1 MHLILL
7 ADCGRVCWLLT
18 FCSCSINLRWSLRR
32 FTFWMK
38 EAIMNNLRKL
48 SKVYLQGWFR
58 AGRCLWDCCALKI
71 SYQAIE
77 WWISEKSFVHR
88 RRREKEIDNCIFTC
102 SLPQV
107 ELESCWLS
115 CAVRSHGSSCSS
127 VDGSFGER
135 QFSLVGGGFLYFV
148 SGLSCCW
155 CSSWVF
161 FWIEL
166 LLTDF
171 LNFFR
176 KSSVFSC
183 CRWWFSV
190 FCSRIEVLLVEFLHF
205 LSWICYS
212 WWTFCIFFLNV
223 LFLVGFLNSSGIFTR
238 GFSLLSDDASYTA
251 VVRKVVGES
260 VDCHFCPAGR
270 RAMVS
275 LVNDTWE

>member
-18 FCSCSINLRWSLRR
+18 FCSCSISLRWSLRR

-88 RRREKEIDNCIFTC
+88 RRREKEIDNCI
-102 SLPQV
+102 LPV
-107 ELESCWLS
+107 LCLKLS
-115 CAVRSHGSSCSS
+115 SNLADWAAQCAVMVPVVPVLMAVSEN
-127 VDGSFGER
+127 VSFLLWVVV
-135 QFSLVGGGFLYFV
+135 FCILFLD
-148 SGLSCCW
+148 
-155 CSSWVF
+155 WVVAGVVLECF

-212 WWTFCIFFLNV
+212 WWTFCIFFLECVVSGGLSEFFWNV
-223 LFLVGFLNSSGIFTR
+223 LPGASHSPVTMQAT
-238 GFSLLSDDASYTA
+238 LLWSE
-251 VVRKVVGES
+251 K
-260 VDCHFCPAGR
+260 
-270 RAMVS
+270 
-275 LVNDTWE
+275 

>member
-18 FCSCSINLRWSLRR
+18 FCSCSINLIWSLRR

-48 SKVYLQGWFR
+48 SNVYLQGWFR

-135 QFSLVGGGFLYFV
+135 QFSLVVGDGFLYFV

-155 CSSWVF
+155 CSSWVFF

-212 WWTFCIFFLNV
+212 WWTFCIFFLECVVSGGLSEFFWNV
-223 LFLVGFLNSSGIFTR
+223 LPGASHCSVTMQAT
-238 GFSLLSDDASYTA
+238 LLWSE
-251 VVRKVVGES
+251 K
-260 VDCHFCPAGR
+260 
-270 RAMVS
+270 
-275 LVNDTWE
+275 

>member
-18 FCSCSINLRWSLRR
+18 FCSYSINLRWSLRR

-135 QFSLVGGGFLYFV
+135 QFSLVVGDGFLYFV

-161 FWIEL
+161 FLDWVAVDGL
-166 LLTDF
+166 
-171 LNFFR
+171 
-176 KSSVFSC
+176 S
-183 CRWWFSV
+183 
-190 FCSRIEVLLVEFLHF
+190 EFL
-205 LSWICYS
+205 SQ
-212 WWTFCIFFLNV
+212 V
-223 LFLVGFLNSSGIFTR
+223 
-238 GFSLLSDDASYTA
+238 FSLL
-251 VVRKVVGES
+251 
-260 VDCHFCPAGR
+260 
-270 RAMVS
+270 
-275 LVNDTWE
+275 LL